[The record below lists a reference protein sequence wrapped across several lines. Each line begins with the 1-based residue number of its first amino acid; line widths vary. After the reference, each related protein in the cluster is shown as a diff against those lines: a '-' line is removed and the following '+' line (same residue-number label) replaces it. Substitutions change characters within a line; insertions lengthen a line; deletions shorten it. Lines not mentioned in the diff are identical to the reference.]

1 MENVPREFGVD
12 DLFWSQHPG
21 RVFDVMGGG
30 QGLGEC
36 FHDLLWSLD
45 KTQVPLPDAF
55 MRSAARSLN

>member
-30 QGLGEC
+30 GR
-36 FHDLLWSLD
+36 DWVS
-45 KTQVPLPDAF
+45 VF
-55 MRSAARSLN
+55 MTYFGV